1 MFSEIFVREMME
13 SLASRKML
21 SITLLC
27 CTLIPLS
34 VLVNYQSTANAI
46 LQQERARA
54 EYQRS
59 LEGQAAS
66 EEVEVKAF
74 RQRPSLAGLAGGLD
88 PVVPT
93 VASISQRGMT
103 FGHGEV
109 VENPVAR
116 LFGTIDLLFIVR
128 FILSLVAISLS
139 YNLVCGE
146 KESGTF
152 RLILS
157 NPVPRDSIL
166 LGKVASAFTTLLLPF
181 LVASLATLLF
191 LQVSGDQAL
200 SSSEGWLAIG
210 LFFLVSVLYLAAFVH
225 LGALVSALTNRSMT
239 SMTIL
244 LAVWVALV
252 AVIPQTAGLL
262 AGVIYPVESPES
274 FLLRKSL
281 VVEDLET
288 QRAQELQPY
297 VGRDDYNDLRKPI
310 AEKYADRLQTIH
322 ARMDETYEVER
333 QTQRRVATTI
343 AAASPASL
351 LTFTATAVAGTGILH
366 AEHFTSRLAD
376 FRQQVH
382 DELFSSS
389 YRDYFLTSPG
399 TGNIGLSLRT
409 SLIDLED
416 LPVFSYEPP
425 SMNEVLR
432 AVWPYLLL
440 LVVLNVALFLITYLR
455 FRRYDVR

>member
-1 MFSEIFVREMME
+1 
-13 SLASRKML
+13 
-21 SITLLC
+21 
-27 CTLIPLS
+27 
-34 VLVNYQSTANAI
+34 
-46 LQQERARA
+46 
-54 EYQRS
+54 
-59 LEGQAAS
+59 
-66 EEVEVKAF
+66 
-74 RQRPSLAGLAGGLD
+74 
-88 PVVPT
+88 
-93 VASISQRGMT
+93 MT
-103 FGHGEV
+103 FAHGEV

-166 LGKVASAFTTLLLPF
+166 LGKIASAFTTLLLPF
-181 LVASLATLLF
+181 LVATLASLLF
-191 LQVSGDQAL
+191 LQLSGDRAL
-200 SSSEGWLAIG
+200 SSGEGWLAVG
-210 LFFLVSVLYLAAFVH
+210 LFFLVSVLYLAVFIH
-225 LGALVSALTNRSMT
+225 LGAFVSTLTTRSMT

-252 AVIPQTAGLL
+252 AVVPQTAGLV
-262 AGVIYPVESPES
+262 ADVIYPVESPES

-281 VVEDLET
+281 VVEDLEQ

-297 VGRDDYNDLRKPI
+297 VAREDYNDLRKPI

-322 ARMDETYEVER
+322 SRMDETYEVER
-333 QTQRRVATTI
+333 QTQRRVATAI
-343 AAASPASL
+343 AAVSPAAL
-351 LTFTATAVAGTGILH
+351 LTFSATAVAGTGIVH

-389 YRDYFLTSPG
+389 YRDYFLTNPG
-399 TGNIGLSLRT
+399 AGNIGMTLRT
-409 SLIDLED
+409 SLIDLES
-416 LPVFSYEPP
+416 LPVFSYKPP
-425 SMNEVLR
+425 STREILGF
-432 AVWPYLLL
+432 VWPYLLI
-440 LVVLNVALFLITYLR
+440 LVVFNVVLFLLTYLR